1 MPNSIAQFWDDAI
14 VPTLVDYIKIPAK
27 SPHFDKEWAK
37 HGHIEAAVELAA
49 AWCRKH
55 AVPGMKLEVVRLPGK
70 TPVLFIEIPGSG
82 KGTVLMYG
90 HLDKQPEMVGWR
102 DGYGPWKPVL
112 ADGKLYGRG
121 GADDGYA
128 VFCALSAIRALQ
140 EEKRPHGRIAIL
152 IECCEES
159 GSGDLPAYFEVL
171 SKKIQ
176 NPELVIALDSGC
188 GNYEQLW
195 STTSLRGL
203 VNGVLTVEVLTEG
216 VHSGDASG
224 VVSSS
229 FRIARMLLERI
240 DAADTGI
247 VKHSAFHA
255 QIPPERA
262 AQARRA
268 AEVLGEEIWR
278 KFPFTPGGQPM
289 QADLAD
295 LVLNR
300 TWKPFLAVTGADGLP
315 APANAGNVLR
325 PLTRLVLSLRL
336 PPTVKAESV
345 ARQLKAILETDPP
358 YGARVTFEPGHA
370 GDGWNAPASKE
381 WLAKAVDAAS
391 NAHFGKPAMWMGE
404 GGTIPFMGMLGAQY
418 PQAQFLI
425 TGVLGPHSNAHG
437 PNEFLHIGYAKR
449 LTACVADVLAAHAT
463 EKSEK

>member
-14 VPTLVDYIKIPAK
+14 VPALVEYIKIPAK
-27 SPHFDKEWAK
+27 SPHFDKAWAAN
-37 HGHIEAAVELAA
+37 GHIDAAVELAA
-49 AWCRKH
+49 SWCRKH
-55 AVPGMKLEVVRLPGK
+55 AVPGMKLEVVRLPGR
-70 TPVLFIEIPGSG
+70 TPVLFLEIPSNSASE
-82 KGTVLMYG
+82 KNVLMYG

-102 DGYGPWKPVL
+102 DGYGPWTPVL
-112 ADGKLYGRG
+112 AEGKLYGRG

-128 VFCALSAIRALQ
+128 VFASLAAIKALQ
-140 EEKRPHGRIAIL
+140 EEKRPHGRISIL

-171 SKKIQ
+171 AKRIQ
-176 NPELVIALDSGC
+176 SPQLVIGLDSGC
-188 GNYEQLW
+188 GNYDQLW

-262 AQARRA
+262 AQAKRA

-300 TWKPFLAVTGADGLP
+300 TWRPFLAVTGADGLP

-325 PLTRLVLSLRL
+325 PATRLVLSLRL
-336 PPTVKAESV
+336 PPTVKAES
-345 ARQLKAILETDPP
+345 AAKQLKAILETDPP
-358 YGARVTFEPGHA
+358 YGARVTFESGHA
-370 GDGWNAPASKE
+370 GSGWHAPQSKE
-381 WLAKAVDAAS
+381 WLSKALDAAS
-391 NAHFGKPAMWMGE
+391 MAHFGKPAMYMGE

-449 LTACVADVLAAHAT
+449 LTACVADVLAAHAG
-463 EKSEK
+463 K